1 MFKSKKI
8 KPVLK
13 WAGGKTSELPIIH
26 KYMPQRFESFYEP
39 FLGGGA
45 VWLSISGEHKMFVND
60 FSDDLVNL
68 YKSIRDEDKDF
79 YNFISVFND
88 LWLLISKFSKE
99 NGESLVVAYMEYKKD
114 NNEERLKR
122 VVEGLFVPFFQNN
135 QFYEKLNKLTDGK
148 CANSES
154 LFKSVTPKLIKLNRA
169 ENKRGLLPEGDYIA
183 NIETMFKN
191 SAYLLLRGLYN
202 RFLTKKQNY
211 SSGVRSAIYYLI
223 RDLAYSGMF
232 RFNKIGEFN
241 VPYGGMSY
249 NPKNFQTKLDLVKS
263 KDLIEH
269 LNSSTIHNGD
279 FYEFLNKFKPTKNDF
294 IFLDPPY
301 DSEFS
306 KYEGNEFNKKDQSR
320 LAEYLIN
327 ECYGKW
333 MMVIKKTDFIYS
345 LYNKPGIDMVAFD
358 KKYAV
363 SFMDRNNQDVS
374 HLLIRNYKE

>member
-1 MFKSKKI
+1 
-8 KPVLK
+8 
-13 WAGGKTSELPIIH
+13 
-26 KYMPQRFESFYEP
+26 
-39 FLGGGA
+39 
-45 VWLSISGEHKMFVND
+45 
-60 FSDDLVNL
+60 
-68 YKSIRDEDKDF
+68 
-79 YNFISVFND
+79 
-88 LWLLISKFSKE
+88 
-99 NGESLVVAYMEYKKD
+99 
-114 NNEERLKR
+114 
-122 VVEGLFVPFFQNN
+122 
-135 QFYEKLNKLTDGK
+135 
-148 CANSES
+148 
-154 LFKSVTPKLIKLNRA
+154 
-169 ENKRGLLPEGDYIA
+169 
-183 NIETMFKN
+183 MFKN

-263 KDLIEH
+263 KELIEH
-269 LNSSTIHNGD
+269 LNNSTIYNGD
-279 FYEFLNKFKPTKNDF
+279 FYEFLNKFKPNKNDF

-327 ECYGKW
+327 ECPGKW
-333 MMVIKKTDFIYS
+333 MMVIKNTDFIYS
-345 LYNKPGIDMVAFD
+345 LYDKPGIDMVAFD

-363 SFMDRNNQDVS
+363 SFMDRNNQEVS
-374 HLLIRNYKE
+374 HLLIRNYKS